1 MQYNWNWSILIEF
14 PYLGWILSGLYW
26 TLVVSFAAWIIA
38 FIIGSIVG
46 VARTSN
52 NVIVRGVATVYVEI
66 FRNIPLL
73 VQMFLW
79 YFILPEIVP
88 EEFGTWLK
96 RGMPLPEVWTAVIC
110 LGTYTGARV
119 AEQVRSGINSISIGQ
134 RHAAFAVGLRP
145 GQVYR
150 HVLLPVAYRIII
162 PPLTSDFLGVFKNSS
177 LGLTIGLLELTARTR
192 QVSEYTFQSFEAF
205 AAATA
210 LYVTITFIVMKI
222 MAVVERRAVIPGLI
236 SLEAK

>member
-1 MQYNWNWSILIEF
+1 MSISS
-14 PYLGWILSGLYW
+14 W
-26 TLVVSFAAWIIA
+26 VIA
-38 FIIGSIVG
+38 FLLGSIVG
-46 VARTSN
+46 IARTSE
-52 NVIVRGVATVYVEI
+52 IRSLRAISTIYVEV

-79 YFILPEIVP
+79 FFV
-88 EEFGTWLK
+88 
-96 RGMPLPEVWTAVIC
+96 LPEVVFVELGSWIKRDLPFPEMWTAVMC

-119 AEQVRSGINSISIGQ
+119 AEQVRAGINSISIGQ
-134 RHAAFAVGLRP
+134 RNAALAIGLTP
-145 GQVYR
+145 GQAYR
-150 HVLLPVAYRIII
+150 YVLLPVAYRLII
-162 PPLTSDFLGVFKNSS
+162 PPLTSDFLGIFKNSS

-210 LYVTITFIVMKI
+210 LYVSVTYVVMKL
-222 MAVVERRAVIPGLI
+222 MAVVEKRTAIPGLI

>member
-1 MQYNWNWSILIEF
+1 MGI
-14 PYLGWILSGLYW
+14 
-26 TLVVSFAAWIIA
+26 
-38 FIIGSIVG
+38 
-46 VARTSN
+46 ARTSE
-52 NVIVRGVATVYVEI
+52 IRSLRAISTIYVEV

-79 YFILPEIVP
+79 FFV
-88 EEFGTWLK
+88 
-96 RGMPLPEVWTAVIC
+96 LPEVVFVELGSWIKRDLPFPEMWTAVMC

-119 AEQVRSGINSISIGQ
+119 AEQVRAGINSISIGQ
-134 RHAAFAVGLRP
+134 RNAALAIGLTP
-145 GQVYR
+145 GQAYR
-150 HVLLPVAYRIII
+150 YVLLPVAYRLII
-162 PPLTSDFLGVFKNSS
+162 PPLTSDFLGIFKNSS

-210 LYVTITFIVMKI
+210 LYVSVTYVVMKL
-222 MAVVERRAVIPGLI
+222 MAVVEKRTAIPGLI